1 MHPFFVPNF
10 HAPIRKVHCFNF
22 KIVGENFGY
31 TNIFSLRKS
40 LLANVKTICTLGTAG
55 LLSAS
60 KYSPQYRR
68 PRVSGVGHNS
78 RSMEITRSFFRGGCQ
93 RVKWGEKWETERLRR
108 HFVRKA
114 RGARE
119 KGMRSAFAQVTTR
132 FSLHLSRSSPFP
144 VSFFFYFRVAV
155 LPQTYRDD
163 KKGHLRNHFYA
174 IRKSGIDDEAPFDFA
189 RTHLLSFHPPRPTII
204 PGAIYWTSRGIPIRY
219 LRVLCPKLISYYISF
234 CTPSLL

>member
-1 MHPFFVPNF
+1 MNNLRYILYASFYVPNF

-22 KIVGENFGY
+22 KIIGENFGY

-144 VSFFFYFRVAV
+144 VSFFFISAWLF
-155 LPQTYRDD
+155 YRRHTGTTR
-163 KKGHLRNHFYA
+163 KVTCA
-174 IRKSGIDDEAPFDFA
+174 ITFMYS
-189 RTHLLSFHPPRPTII
+189 
-204 PGAIYWTSRGIPIRY
+204 
-219 LRVLCPKLISYYISF
+219 
-234 CTPSLL
+234 